1 MGDAVRTYAVRVAGR
16 ELQIRSSRSEADV
29 TSLVKAVNRKIGE
42 FEKDGASG
50 SVEAILRACLFFCE
64 ENRRLKE
71 NAPARKGEIKRD

>member
-1 MGDAVRTYAVRVAGR
+1 MGNAVHTYAAQIGGY

-29 TSLVKAVNRKIGE
+29 ASLVKTVNRKICE
-42 FEKDGASG
+42 FEKEGVSG

-71 NAPARKGEIKRD
+71 NAPARKGEIKRV